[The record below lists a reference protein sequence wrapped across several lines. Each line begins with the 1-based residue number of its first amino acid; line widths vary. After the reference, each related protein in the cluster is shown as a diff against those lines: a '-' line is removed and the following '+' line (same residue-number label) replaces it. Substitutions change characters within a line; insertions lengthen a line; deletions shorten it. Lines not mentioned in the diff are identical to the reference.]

1 MVGGRGAGAAG
12 EASHTQV
19 SGNTAVQRGDYDYLW
34 GRGEGNEILAL
45 GTKLKGLLEKKKKK
59 NSYQE
64 PSSPG

>member
-12 EASHTQV
+12 KASHTQV

-45 GTKLKGLLEKKKKK
+45 GTKLKGLLEKKKKT
-59 NSYQE
+59 SYQE